1 MCRLKVIKTDCT
13 DPYVNLAAEEYLTM
27 NAEDGVM
34 TMFLWQNAHT
44 VVIGKNQNP
53 WRECNVEAIKRDGIY
68 LARRISGGGAV
79 YHDMGNL
86 NFTFIMCKEDYDLD
100 KQVTVIQKACALA
113 GIQAEKSG
121 RNDLLA
127 DGRKFS
133 GNAQTVV
140 NGRILHHGTILF
152 NTDIS
157 ILSKALTPDPEKIQ
171 SKGIKSVSS
180 RVVNLSELL
189 PEGMDASRLTAL
201 LSDEVCE
208 MYGASEYELSE
219 TELKRAEKLADE
231 KYRTWDWNF
240 GYSPKYTFT
249 KKKRFDGGTV
259 SAFITVYEG
268 KIEEIKIFG
277 DFFGVMDV
285 SDIETALIGK
295 KHNESAVR
303 EALMQFEIGN
313 YFGKICLSE
322 LLEVLL

>member
-1 MCRLKVIKTDCT
+1 MILYIGRSS
-13 DPYVNLAAEEYLTM
+13 DPTLNLAIEECFLREYE
-27 NAEDGVM
+27 EDVFM
-34 TMFLWQNAHT
+34 LWQNDNT
-44 VVIGKNQNP
+44 IVVGKNQNTLS
-53 WRECNVEAIKRDGIY
+53 EIDLDYVKTNGIRVV
-68 LARRISGGGAV
+68 RRITGGGAV

-86 NFTFIMCKEDYDLD
+86 NFTYITSCEGEWESDFSRFA
-100 KQVTVIQKACALA
+100 TPVISALSKLGIKA
-113 GIQAEKSG
+113 EVSG
-121 RNDLLA
+121 RNDIVV

-189 PEGMDASRLTAL
+189 PEGMDASRLTSL

-240 GYSPKYTFT
+240 GYSPK
-249 KKKRFDGGTV
+249 
-259 SAFITVYEG
+259 
-268 KIEEIKIFG
+268 
-277 DFFGVMDV
+277 
-285 SDIETALIGK
+285 
-295 KHNESAVR
+295 
-303 EALMQFEIGN
+303 
-313 YFGKICLSE
+313 
-322 LLEVLL
+322 